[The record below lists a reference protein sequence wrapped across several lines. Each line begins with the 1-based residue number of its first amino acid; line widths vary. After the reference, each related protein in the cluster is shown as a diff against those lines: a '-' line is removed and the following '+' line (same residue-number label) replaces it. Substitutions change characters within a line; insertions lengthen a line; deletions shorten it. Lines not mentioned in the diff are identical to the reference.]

1 MARCLVTV
9 AAASNSIIPAS
20 LRCYWGRRC
29 RCDGAATLRRTS
41 NCHGCTGSSNR
52 NRSRCCARRGG
63 ISDCSC
69 RRLASR
75 QSRAEWCAANATW
88 NAKTEHLGTTTPRA
102 IDSSRIPERPA
113 RIGALICGIESAKQL
128 LYIYSPGRP
137 TGSAH
142 SRHIIDILHAVFVTG
157 WTAVFAACGEAREA
171 RRAASW
177 LISSTAHRRIRRA
190 AGWFSQGE
198 AAGKIAVCSLCKTE
212 RPECRCQRH
221 EQHLGGEWLFAM
233 RIFNFAV
240 AYVGGKIRRLLG
252 NTNRTNTPWDRACT
266 VQHSQSATK
275 NVFLQLC
282 NRGM

>member
-9 AAASNSIIPAS
+9 AAAFNSIIPAS
-20 LRCYWGRRC
+20 LRCCCGRRC

-102 IDSSRIPERPA
+102 IDSSRIPECPA

-128 LYIYSPGRP
+128 LYVYSPGRP

-142 SRHIIDILHAVFVTG
+142 SRHIIDILHTVFVTV

-171 RRAASW
+171 RRQ
-177 LISSTAHRRIRRA
+177 HR
-190 AGWFSQGE
+190 GS
-198 AAGKIAVCSLCKTE
+198 
-212 RPECRCQRH
+212 
-221 EQHLGGEWLFAM
+221 
-233 RIFNFAV
+233 
-240 AYVGGKIRRLLG
+240 
-252 NTNRTNTPWDRACT
+252 
-266 VQHSQSATK
+266 
-275 NVFLQLC
+275 
-282 NRGM
+282 